1 MLLQLELSNKYEV
14 RKEHYIYKS
23 IKAAKKSGLAL
34 FLFICLTFIFN
45 PLNSRADRSVKVL
58 KPTTDSII
66 NLGSPDIKLLQQ
78 AILVSINNFRIEN
91 NVDALVWSD
100 TLYKSAAFH
109 LSSMN
114 TRKFFDHCDPDD
126 KAYPDLLKRVR
137 SCSGQYSCLSENLI
151 QYFPFKFKGKRIEY
165 SIKKAKTKYQYL
177 DPVTLKPLQV
187 LTYGQLADQIVKQ
200 WAASPPHKIN
210 MLNAKNY
217 RVGIAVNFPKYFTE
231 PNISPVTV
239 VSNFGSCN

>member
-1 MLLQLELSNKYEV
+1 MRLEKNTI
-14 RKEHYIYKS
+14 YIS
-23 IKAAKKSGLAL
+23 IKAAQKSGRAL
-34 FLFICLTFIFN
+34 YLFIFLAFIFN
-45 PLNSRADRSVKVL
+45 PFNNKADGSVKGL

-109 LSSMN
+109 LSGMN

-137 SCSGQYSCLSENLI
+137 NCSGQYSCLSENLI

-165 SIKKAKTKYQYL
+165 NIKKSKTKYQYL

-187 LTYGQLADQIVKQ
+187 LTYGQLADQIVKH
-200 WAASPPHKIN
+200 WAASPGHRVN

-217 RVGIAVNFPKYFTE
+217 RVGIAINFPKYFIE